1 MNERLQARVDK
12 IEAEIAR
19 REAAKKSTSERQ
31 AALLTGGG
39 RREEPAEDRDVV
51 DLRVTVQRGRER
63 TWGDDGGERPEL
75 DGDSTSR
82 RQAARITRGAS
93 RRGDS

>member
-19 REAAKKSTSERQ
+19 REASRSTSERQ
-31 AALLTGGG
+31 AAYVLRAN
-39 RREEPAEDRDVV
+39 RREEPAEDVAEERDVA
-51 DLRVTVQRGRER
+51 ER
-63 TWGDDGGERPEL
+63 TWGEPLGGERREL
-75 DGDSTSR
+75 DADVTSR

-93 RRGDS
+93 SRGDS

>member
-12 IEAEIAR
+12 IQREIAR
-19 REAAKKSTSERQ
+19 REASRSTSERQ
-31 AALLTGGG
+31 AAYVLGAN

-63 TWGDDGGERPEL
+63 EPERTWGDDDERPEL
-75 DGDSTSR
+75 DGDATSR
-82 RQAARITRGAS
+82 RQAARITRGRS
-93 RRGDS
+93 S

>member
-19 REAAKKSTSERQ
+19 REAAKKSTTSERQ

-51 DLRVTVQRGRER
+51 DLRVTVRRGRER
-63 TWGDDGGERPEL
+63 GDDGEERERPERG
-75 DGDSTSR
+75 GDSASR
-82 RQAARITRGAS
+82 RQAHAITRGRS
-93 RRGDS
+93 S

>member
-19 REAAKKSTSERQ
+19 REASRSTSERQ
-31 AALLTGGG
+31 ADYLTGGG

-63 TWGDDGGERPEL
+63 ERTWGDDDERPEL
-75 DGDSTSR
+75 AGDATSR
-82 RQAARITRGAS
+82 RQAARITRGRS
-93 RRGDS
+93 

>member
-12 IEAEIAR
+12 IQREIAR
-19 REAAKKSTSERQ
+19 REASRSTSERQ
-31 AALLTGGG
+31 AAYVLGAN

-63 TWGDDGGERPEL
+63 EPERTWGDDGERPER
-75 DGDSTSR
+75 DGDVTSR
-82 RQAARITRGAS
+82 RQAARITRGRS
-93 RRGDS
+93 S

>member
-1 MNERLQARVDK
+1 MNDLENRQAALQRELDK
-12 IEAEIAR
+12 

-31 AALLTGGG
+31 ADYLTRRG
-39 RREEPAEDRDVV
+39 RSADLV
-51 DLRVTVQRGRER
+51 DLHVVIERGERER
-63 TWGDDGGERPEL
+63 TWGDDDERPEL

-93 RRGDS
+93 SRRGDSDA

>member
-31 AALLTGGG
+31 AEYVLRAN
-39 RREEPAEDRDVV
+39 RREEPAEDVAEERDVA
-51 DLRVTVQRGRER
+51 ER
-63 TWGDDGGERPEL
+63 TWGDGDRERPEL